1 MWDNTRAL
9 NRLSDL
15 LVAAALLLAMYGA
28 VRFAIHQPVFALS
41 ELRVVGAPGFVT
53 LEQVEAITKRDF
65 RGTFFTLDIERLR
78 TSFEKLPWVR
88 RADVRRQW
96 PDRVDVVIEEHKPL
110 ARWGNDALVNIQ
122 GEVFEAAYDATLPVF
137 NGPVGT
143 AREIAVQYDMFH
155 REFSAI
161 GRKPVQLSLSP
172 RRAWQVR
179 LDNGMTLEIGREQVN
194 TRVTRFL
201 AAYAQTIEPLGRR
214 ADYVD
219 LRYTNGFAV
228 RVPGLAAITPA
239 TPQIPA
245 SPAARRGA

>member
-1 MWDNTRAL
+1 MWDNARAL
-9 NRLSDL
+9 NRVSDL
-15 LVAAALLLAMYGA
+15 LVAAALLLVLYGA

-41 ELRVVGAPGFVT
+41 KLRVVGAPGFVT

-110 ARWGNDALVNIQ
+110 ARWGSDALVNIQ
-122 GEVFEAAYDATLPVF
+122 GEVFEAAYDATLPLF
-137 NGPVGT
+137 NGPAGT
-143 AREIAVQYDMFH
+143 AGEIAVQYDMFH
-155 REFSAI
+155 REFAAI
-161 GRKPVQLSLSP
+161 GRKPVQLRLSS

-194 TRVTRFL
+194 ARVARFL
-201 AAYAQTIEPLGRR
+201 ATYAQTIEPLGRR

-219 LRYTNGFAV
+219 LRYANGFAV
-228 RVPGLAAITPA
+228 RVPGLASTTPA
-239 TPQIPA
+239 TPSTPVA
-245 SPAARRGA
+245 PAARRGA

>member
-1 MWDNTRAL
+1 MWDNARAL
-9 NRLSDL
+9 NRVSDL
-15 LVAAALLLAMYGA
+15 LVAAALLLVLYGA

-65 RGTFFTLDIERLR
+65 RGTFFTLDIGRLR

-122 GEVFEAAYDATLPVF
+122 GEVFEAAYDAALPIF

-143 AREIAVQYDMFH
+143 AREIAVQYGMFN

-161 GRKPVQLSLSP
+161 GRKPVQLRLSP

-194 TRVTRFL
+194 ARIARFL
-201 AAYAQTIEPLGRR
+201 AAYPQTLVPLGRR

-219 LRYTNGFAV
+219 LRYPNGFAV
-228 RVPGLAAITPA
+228 RVPGLASTTPA
-239 TPQIPA
+239 TPQTPA
-245 SPAARRGA
+245 APAARRGA